1 MDAKQIDNLFGLTNM
16 VKPGILSD
24 ENKAIHAK
32 ISKLHPKSGM

>member
-1 MDAKQIDNLFGLTNM
+1 M

-32 ISKLHPKSGM
+32 INKLHPKSGM